1 MENARIIR
9 LDAPL
14 TVSVSSFGEAFGE
27 YSELR
32 GRGRA
37 RRAAR
42 KADRQEKRQ
51 TKRMTRISNRAE
63 RKGARQDMR
72 AAQQEARQTRK
83 DTRKTRR
90 VARQEMVAK
99 EPQEPIEDE
108 QQPMGDEEQGQPTQ
122 DEGAGE
128 GEYETTQDSD
138 IQDPEEQNTSE
149 DEEYGF
155 DGEYYDNFDA
165 EMSGADGIEYENLGA
180 TNEIYAL
187 QDDDFYSFVDESSS
201 ADGFQNRTVRKR
213 IGKGTKDVAMR
224 SEWNKEMVS
233 RLQAKVDA
241 IDAEIN
247 AGTSPEREQMLGIK
261 RAQMLEK
268 IILHKDRAVGFDGL
282 MNDYINAEGDYSG
295 IDGDTSDADGDSSD
309 ADGDYENAD
318 GDYENADGEFENA
331 DGEFEN
337 ADGEFENAIGKR
349 KKRPAK
355 RSKKMLKKAAGY
367 IPAVAAGRAISKA
380 VKKKKKKVGKNKRTA
395 EVKAAVREAKKSR
408 VKSRIASGRKKKKA
422 VEVSLSTKVS
432 KNLNPEFGK
441 DYIVIPEKEI
451 GLSSAEGT
459 GLIALDDINDFDAPR
474 ENEYS
479 LASGNPLK
487 KVNWKGVLIG
497 VAIAGLAIYGAKKAK
512 LF

>member
-1 MENARIIR
+1 
-9 LDAPL
+9 
-14 TVSVSSFGEAFGE
+14 
-27 YSELR
+27 
-32 GRGRA
+32 
-37 RRAAR
+37 
-42 KADRQEKRQ
+42 
-51 TKRMTRISNRAE
+51 
-63 RKGARQDMR
+63 
-72 AAQQEARQTRK
+72 
-83 DTRKTRR
+83 
-90 VARQEMVAK
+90 MVAK
-99 EPQEPIEDE
+99 EPPAPIEEPI
-108 QQPMGDEEQGQPTQ
+108 GDEEQGQPTEQ
-122 DEGAGE
+122 EGAGE
-128 GEYETTQDSD
+128 GEYETTQDSNYEE
-138 IQDPEEQNTSE
+138 PEEQNASE

-165 EMSGADGIEYENLGA
+165 EMSGADGIEYDNLGA

-213 IGKGTKDVAMR
+213 IGKGTKNVAMR

-233 RLQAKVDA
+233 RLQAQVDA

-309 ADGDYENAD
+309 ADGDYDSAD
-318 GDYENADGEFENA
+318 GDYDSADGDYDSADGDYENA

-355 RSKKMLKKAAGY
+355 RSKKMPKKVG
-367 IPAVAAGRAISKA
+367 
-380 VKKKKKKVGKNKRTA
+380 KKKVGKKKVGKKKVGKKKRTA
-395 EVKAAVREAKKSR
+395 EVKAAVREAKKAR
-408 VKSRIASGRKKKKA
+408 AKSRIASGRKKKKA
-422 VEVSLSTKVS
+422 VEVSLKTKVS
-432 KNLNPEFGK
+432 KNLNPIFGK

-451 GLSSAEGT
+451 GQSSAEGT
-459 GLIALDDINDFDAPR
+459 GLIALDDINDYDAPR

-479 LASGNPLK
+479 LASGSGMK

>member
-1 MENARIIR
+1 MENARIIK

-90 VARQEMVAK
+90 VARGEMGNEQEGA
-99 EPQEPIEDE
+99 ESTENGGQEPVGAPETR
-108 QQPMGDEEQGQPTQ
+108 GDEEQGQPTQ
-122 DEGAGE
+122 GEGAGQD
-128 GEYETTQDSD
+128 ETESTEESD
-138 IQDPEEQNTSE
+138 IQSAE
-149 DEEYGF
+149 DEANDEDSGF

-165 EMSGADGIEYENLGA
+165 EMSGADGIEYDNLGA

-201 ADGFQNRTVRKR
+201 ADGFQNKTVRKR

-233 RLQAKVDA
+233 RLQAQVDA

-318 GDYENADGEFENA
+318 G
-331 DGEFEN
+331 EFEN
-337 ADGEFENAIGKR
+337 ADGEFENAIGK
-349 KKRPAK
+349 KSKRN
-355 RSKKMLKKAAGY
+355 LKKAAGY

-380 VKKKKKKVGKNKRTA
+380 VKKTKKKKKVGKNKRTA
-395 EVKAAVREAKKSR
+395 EVKAAVREAKKAR

-474 ENEYS
+474 ENEFEVT
-479 LASGNPLK
+479 SGFDGMK
-487 KVNWKGVLIG
+487 IVNWKGVLIG

>member
-1 MENARIIR
+1 MENARIIK

-27 YSELR
+27 YSELK
-32 GRGRA
+32 GRGRE

-42 KADRQEKRQ
+42 KADRQEKKQ
-51 TKRMTRISNRAE
+51 TKRMTRIENRAT
-63 RKGARQDMR
+63 RKRARQDMR

-99 EPQEPIEDE
+99 EPPAPIEDE
-108 QQPMGDEEQGQPTQ
+108 QQPIGDEEQGQPTEE
-122 DEGAGE
+122 EGAGE

-138 IQDPEEQNTSE
+138 IQDPEEENASE

-165 EMSGADGIEYENLGA
+165 EMSGADGIEYDNLGA

-201 ADGFQNRTVRKR
+201 ADGFQNKTVRKR

-295 IDGDTSDADGDSSD
+295 IDGDSSD
-309 ADGDYENAD
+309 ADGDYDSAD

-337 ADGEFENAIGKR
+337 AIGKR
-349 KKRPAK
+349 NKRN
-355 RSKKMLKKAAGY
+355 LKKAAGY

-380 VKKKKKKVGKNKRTA
+380 AKKNKVKKKKKKVGKNKRTA

-408 VKSRIASGRKKKKA
+408 AKSRIASKKKKA
-422 VEVSLSTKVS
+422 VEVSLNTKVS

-479 LASGNPLK
+479 LASGSGMK

>member
-1 MENARIIR
+1 MENARIIT
-9 LDAPL
+9 LDMPL
-14 TVSVSSFGEAFGE
+14 TVTSSTFGEAFGE
-27 YSELR
+27 YSEAR
-32 GRGRA
+32 GRGRE

-42 KADRQEKRQ
+42 KADRQEKKQ
-51 TKRMTRISNRAE
+51 TKRMTRIENRAT

-72 AAQQEARQTRK
+72 AAQQEARQMRK

-99 EPQEPIEDE
+99 EPPAPIEEPIA
-108 QQPMGDEEQGQPTQ
+108 DEEQGQPTEQ
-122 DEGAGE
+122 EEAGQ

-138 IQDPEEQNTSE
+138 YEEPEEQNASE

-155 DGEYYDNFDA
+155 NGEYYDNFDA
-165 EMSGADGIEYENLGA
+165 EMSGADGIEYDNLGA

-213 IGKGTKDVAMR
+213 IGKGTKNVAMR

-233 RLQAKVDA
+233 RLQAQVDA

-295 IDGDTSDADGDSSD
+295 IDGDSSD

-318 GDYENADGEFENA
+318 GDYENAEGEYSELRGSTRLKGSQKA
-331 DGEFEN
+331 KPKTRAE
-337 ADGEFENAIGKR
+337 
-349 KKRPAK
+349 KKRRK
-355 RSKKMLKKAAGY
+355 G
-367 IPAVAAGRAISKA
+367 
-380 VKKKKKKVGKNKRTA
+380 KKVGKKKRTA

-408 VKSRIASGRKKKKA
+408 AKSRIASAKKKKKA
-422 VEVSLSTKVS
+422 VEVSLKTKVS
-432 KNLNPEFGK
+432 KNLNPIFGK
-441 DYIVIPEKEI
+441 DYIVVPEKEI
-451 GLSSAEGT
+451 GQSSAEGT

-479 LASGNPLK
+479 LASGSGMK